1 MDGEQTF
8 VDTNVLV
15 YASQKQS
22 KFHTQAVTHLDQARQ
37 AGQTLWISRQV
48 LREYLSVVTRP
59 QSGQALLPMP
69 LAISDVQTFERTFNV
84 AEDTPDIF
92 RRLTELLA
100 QVPTGGKQVHD
111 ANLVATML
119 AHVITRLLTFNSS
132 DLRRF
137 SPLVEIVAP

>member
-1 MDGEQTF
+1 M
-8 VDTNVLV
+8 
-15 YASQKQS
+15 S
-22 KFHTQAVTHLDQARQ
+22 
-37 AGQTLWISRQV
+37 
-48 LREYLSVVTRP
+48 
-59 QSGQALLPMP
+59 
-69 LAISDVQTFERTFNV
+69 LAISFSV

-119 AHVITRLLTFNSS
+119 AYGITCLLTFNAA

-137 SPLVEIVAP
+137 SPWVEIVAP

>member
-1 MDGEQTF
+1 MDGKPTF
-8 VDTNVLV
+8 VDTNVLI

-22 KFHTQAVTHLDQARQ
+22 RFHAQAVTHLEETRQ
-37 AGQTLWISRQV
+37 AGQKLWISRQV

-59 QSGQALLPMP
+59 QSGQAPLSMS
-69 LAISDVQTFERTFNV
+69 LAIADVQSFERAFNV
-84 AEDTPDIF
+84 AEDGPDIF
-92 RRLTELLA
+92 RKLTELLA

-119 AHVITRLLTFNSS
+119 TYGITRLLTFNVA

-137 SPLVEIVAP
+137 SPWVEIITP